1 MLNYIE
7 TEKSEKSVHI
17 TYKMLYNVVVN
28 KIKEKEIMTNYELH
42 NKLRKGM
49 NVIDVIKKLK
59 YLDQMYVIIKDVNDN
74 EIDRYWYRP
83 DCVHTERKSDNYK
96 VLTVSITTEVSII
109 RFTQDP
115 HVTLTVNNL
124 K

>member
-1 MLNYIE
+1 
-7 TEKSEKSVHI
+7 
-17 TYKMLYNVVVN
+17 
-28 KIKEKEIMTNYELH
+28 MTNYELH

-49 NVIDVIKKLK
+49 TAIEVIKKLK
-59 YLDQMYVIIKDVNDN
+59 YLDQTYVIIKDVNGN
-74 EIDRYWYRP
+74 EIDKYWYRK
-83 DCVHTERKSDNYK
+83 DCPHEERQSDNYK

-124 K
+124 KVK

>member
-1 MLNYIE
+1 
-7 TEKSEKSVHI
+7 
-17 TYKMLYNVVVN
+17 
-28 KIKEKEIMTNYELH
+28 MTNYELH

-49 NVIDVIKKLK
+49 TAIEVIKKLK
-59 YLDQMYVIIKDVNDN
+59 YLDQTYVIIKDVNGN
-74 EIDRYWYRP
+74 EIDKYWYRK
-83 DCVHTERKSDNYK
+83 DCHHEERASDNYK
-96 VLTVSITTEVSII
+96 VLTVSIATEVSII